1 MIINTI
7 LESVYTKLLLVV
19 MLALMITF
27 AHEIEAFKSVWTLLF
42 VGVLTVVFYMNT
54 AYDNLGI
61 LLLMVSLFIVVY
73 NQCMKTI
80 KNN

>member
-1 MIINTI
+1 MITTI
-7 LESVYTKLLLVV
+7 FESVYTKLLLVV

-27 AHEIEAFKSVWTLLF
+27 AHEIEPFKSIWTLVLIA
-42 VGVLTVVFYMNT
+42 VLTVVFYMNT
-54 AYDNLGI
+54 AYDDLGI

-73 NQCMKTI
+73 NQCMKTA